1 MWFKWVD
8 ARFITLLRNTY
19 IFQALLEKVSKMD
32 KLVLFFIY
40 MEKNLSILSIHFN
53 SEKGTECNNNFLLSS
68 WQIFEVKLCKLYLER
83 KKKKKDFDQRAGTTS
98 VKILRGLEMERRGRK
113 QKKGKKRKILRINIT
128 CTFKRRKK
136 FYDRNHQ
143 ANQNFNDRTINLA
156 MGKNHR

>member
-1 MWFKWVD
+1 
-8 ARFITLLRNTY
+8 
-19 IFQALLEKVSKMD
+19 
-32 KLVLFFIY
+32 
-40 MEKNLSILSIHFN
+40 
-53 SEKGTECNNNFLLSS
+53 
-68 WQIFEVKLCKLYLER
+68 
-83 KKKKKDFDQRAGTTS
+83 
-98 VKILRGLEMERRGRK
+98 MERQGRK